1 MLLRSNHD
9 TQATPNHGKLG
20 ALSDLIYDTRMG
32 LNPQQL
38 AAVTHFETPLL
49 VLAGAGSGKTGVIT
63 QKIAWLIEK
72 QQYQPQSIIAVTF
85 TNKASNEMRTRL
97 KKQLSSAQMRGLT
110 IATFHR
116 LGMDMLHKD
125 GDAIGL
131 RKGFTIRDQGDSMSA
146 MRELISESNSA
157 IEERELQ
164 QMISHWKNEFVEPA
178 AALANAQDDRDRVAA
193 MLYAKY
199 NELLRAC
206 NSVDF
211 DDLISLPVALLR
223 DNPAIRDKWRGR
235 VRHLLVDEYQDTN
248 AAQYELVRLLVDK
261 FGALTAVG
269 DDDQSIYSWRGARPE
284 NLMALKTDYPN
295 LRVIKLEQNY
305 RSSQRILRC
314 ANAVISHNPHEFEK
328 RLWSDLGVGDP
339 LRISVCKHTLDEAEW
354 VAAEIL
360 TRHYQKDTRWG
371 DFAILYRSNFQSR
384 PFEQALREKQI
395 PYTISGGSSF
405 FDKTEIKDMLAYL
418 KLLVN
423 PDDDTAF
430 LRCINTPRR
439 EIGPTT
445 LGKLGQHA
453 RNRGISLFAACHDIG
468 LESVLSGKPLHRL
481 QRFANWLTLTADN
494 AERGD
499 TLAVVKGVFDDIDYN
514 DWIEKQLDSP
524 PKMQRALQ
532 NIEELFS
539 WIERLLTDEDQKEQ
553 PLSDVVRS
561 LCLHDML
568 SRQDDET
575 DNNQVQMMT
584 LHAAKGLEYPHV
596 FMVGM
601 EEDLIPHRNSVEAD
615 TIEEE
620 RRLAYVGMTRA
631 MHTLTFTRS
640 RARQQFGETNA
651 CDGSRFLDDLP
662 HEDVIVLGEL
672 GRENK
677 EQARAT
683 GKDALQGLRALLS
696 GN

>member
-1 MLLRSNHD
+1 
-9 TQATPNHGKLG
+9 
-20 ALSDLIYDTRMG
+20 MG

-38 AAVTHFETPLL
+38 AAVKHFETPLL

-72 QQYQPQSIIAVTF
+72 QQYAPSSIFAVTF
-85 TNKASNEMRTRL
+85 TNKASNEMRERL
-97 KKQLSSAQMRGLT
+97 KKQLSSQQMRGLT

-125 GDAIGL
+125 GEAIGL
-131 RKGFTIRDQGDSMSA
+131 RKGFTIMDQGDSGSA
-146 MRELISESNSA
+146 LRELIKEGNSS
-157 IEERELQ
+157 IEERVLQ
-164 QMISHWKNEFVEPA
+164 NRISYWKNEFIEPDK
-178 AALANAQDDRDRVAA
+178 ALAEAADDADRVSAL
-193 MLYAKY
+193 LYARY

-211 DDLISLPVALLR
+211 DDLISLPVKMLNENR
-223 DNPAIRDKWRGR
+223 EIRDKWRGR

-248 AAQYELVRLLVDK
+248 AAQYALVQLLVDK

-284 NLMALKTDYPN
+284 NLMALKVDYPN

-328 RLWSDLGVGDP
+328 RLWSDLGIGDM
-339 LRISVCKHTLDEAEW
+339 LRVSVCKHTLDEAEW

-360 TRHYQKDTRWG
+360 TRHYQKDTPWG

-384 PFEQALREKQI
+384 AFEQALREKKI
-395 PYTISGGSSF
+395 PYVISGGKSF
-405 FDKTEIKDMLAYL
+405 FDKVEIKDMMAYL
-418 KLLVN
+418 KLMVN

-445 LGKLGQHA
+445 LAKLGNHA
-453 RNRGISLFAACHDIG
+453 TKRKISLFAACHDVG
-468 LESVLSGKPLHRL
+468 LESSISGRGLHRL

-499 TLAVVKGVFDDIDYN
+499 TMAVVKGVFEDIDYS
-514 DWIEKQLDSP
+514 DWIEQQHDSP
-524 PKMQRALQ
+524 PKAKRALE
-532 NIEELFS
+532 NTLELFA
-539 WIERLLTDEDQKEQ
+539 WIERISTDEDQKDQ
-553 PLSDVVRS
+553 PLADIVRS

-568 SRQDDET
+568 SRQNEEA
-575 DNNQVQMMT
+575 DNAQVQLMT
-584 LHAAKGLEYPHV
+584 LHAAKGLEFPHV

-601 EEDLIPHRNSVEAD
+601 EENLLPHRNSVEAD

-631 MHTLTFTRS
+631 RHTLTFTRS

-651 CDGSRFLDDLP
+651 CDASRFLDDIP
-662 HEDVIVLGEL
+662 PEDVVFMGEL
-672 GRENK
+672 DSANA
-677 EQARAT
+677 EQTRAT
-683 GKDALQGLRALLS
+683 GKDALKGLMDLLAD
-696 GN
+696 N

>member
-1 MLLRSNHD
+1 
-9 TQATPNHGKLG
+9 
-20 ALSDLIYDTRMG
+20 MG

-63 QKIAWLIEK
+63 RKIAWLIEK
-72 QQYQPQSIIAVTF
+72 QQYAPTSIIAVTF
-85 TNKASNEMRTRL
+85 TNKASLEMRSRL
-97 KKQLSSAQMRGLT
+97 KKQLSPKQMRGLT

-116 LGMDMLHKD
+116 LGMEMLHKD
-125 GDAIGL
+125 GQAIGL
-131 RKGFTIRDQGDSMSA
+131 RKGFTILDQSDSLSA
-146 MRELISESNSA
+146 MRELIREANSA
-157 IEERELQ
+157 IEDRELQ
-164 QMISHWKNEFVEPA
+164 RLISHWKNEFVDAKA
-178 AALANAQDDRDRVAA
+178 AQAKAVDEHERIAA
-193 MLYAKY
+193 ILYEKY
-199 NELLRAC
+199 NTLLRAC

-211 DDLISLPVALLR
+211 DDLISLPVYLLR
-223 DNPAIRDKWRGR
+223 DHKEVRDKWRGR

-248 AAQYELVRLLVDK
+248 MAQYELVRLLVDK
-261 FGALTAVG
+261 FGAMTAVG

-305 RSSQRILRC
+305 RSSERILRC

-328 RLWSDLGVGDP
+328 RLWSDLGLGDL

-354 VAAEIL
+354 VASDML
-360 TRHYQKDTRWG
+360 TKHFQKSTNWG

-384 PFEQALREKQI
+384 AFEQALRERQI
-395 PYTISGGSSF
+395 PYAISGGNSF
-405 FDKTEIKDMLAYL
+405 FDKTEVKDMLAYL

-439 EIGPTT
+439 EIGPST

-453 RNRGISLFAACHDIG
+453 HKRGISMFAACHDMA
-468 LESVLSGKPLHRL
+468 LESALSGKALHRL
-481 QRFANWLTLTADN
+481 QRFANWLTLSADN

-499 TLAVVKGVFDDIDYN
+499 TLAVVRGVFEEIDYT
-514 DWIEKQLDSP
+514 DWVENQCDSP
-524 PKMQRALQ
+524 PKAQRALQ
-532 NIEELFS
+532 NVDELFA
-539 WIERLLTDEDQKEQ
+539 WIGRLLVDEDQQ
-553 PLSDVVRS
+553 DRSLSDAVRS
-561 LCLHDML
+561 LCLQDML
-568 SRQDDET
+568 ARQDDDAE
-575 DNNQVQMMT
+575 DNQVQLMT
-584 LHAAKGLEYPHV
+584 LHAAKGLEFPHV
-596 FMVGM
+596 YMVGM

-631 MHTLTFTRS
+631 RHTLTFTRS

-651 CDGSRFLDDLP
+651 CDASRFLEDLP
-662 HEDVIVLGEL
+662 HEDVTTMGEL
-672 GRENK
+672 GTENS
-677 EQARAT
+677 EQSKATAR
-683 GKDALQGLRALLS
+683 DALQGLRAMLS
-696 GN
+696 QD